1 MIESPTKNGSKIE
14 KSEKKQKIDENGSR
28 NEGSCVPSNKE
39 TKESSAKKDGTEDEE
54 E

>member
-1 MIESPTKNGSKIE
+1 VIGSKIE
-14 KSEKKQKIDENGSR
+14 KSEEKQKIDENGS
-28 NEGSCVPSNKE
+28 SNKE